1 MLFRI
6 NKDYLSGQED
16 SWTLLGWELIK
27 QDVLYIRMMQGTH
40 YRM

>member
-1 MLFRI
+1 LFKI

-16 SWTLLGWELIK
+16 ILTLLGWELIK
-27 QDVLYIRMMQGTH
+27 RDVLYIRMIQGTN